1 MSASGSSLTRRG
13 SRSSFAGISAR
24 GALVISEEV
33 LLGDA
38 YRIGI
43 GGAGVTGEKE
53 EVLGDDM

>member
-1 MSASGSSLTRRG
+1 MRQSYELH
-13 SRSSFAGISAR
+13 
-24 GALVISEEV
+24 SEEV